1 MSLTVGT
8 IRNELNGQ
16 WRRVSRRFITED
28 DHTQQNFGD
37 IPIDTYEWV
46 DLLAVMNIAHVSVH
60 ERIACCLYKRKDSAT
75 HPQFSTFCQLISFVR
90 LKIGQQNK
98 RAHLQ
103 RCKVCMTT
111 AQFLSGC
118 GVQKQGGLPQS
129 VKHLR
134 SKTG

>member
-60 ERIACCLYKRKDSAT
+60 ERIACCLHKRKDSAT
-75 HPQFSTFCQLISFVR
+75 QPQFSTFCQLISFVS
-90 LKIGQQNK
+90 LSENW
-98 RAHLQ
+98 
-103 RCKVCMTT
+103 TT
-111 AQFLSGC
+111 
-118 GVQKQGGLPQS
+118 KQASTP
-129 VKHLR
+129 
-134 SKTG
+134 SKM